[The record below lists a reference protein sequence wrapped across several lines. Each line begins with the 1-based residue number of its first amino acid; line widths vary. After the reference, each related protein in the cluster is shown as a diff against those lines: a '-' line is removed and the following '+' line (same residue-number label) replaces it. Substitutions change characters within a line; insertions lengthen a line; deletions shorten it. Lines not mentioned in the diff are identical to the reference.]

1 MKTRKRNVQTLVKL
15 ITMFGGGG
23 AGATLIYTIG
33 WMIWYEKTTG
43 YSAGNAPL
51 GWIFFLGPL
60 GALIGALLGLLIWL
74 LKPPKDSSICKS
86 CNSTVRPEDSYCQH
100 CGKKIS

>member
-1 MKTRKRNVQTLVKL
+1 MKIGKRNIQALSRLACKYA
-15 ITMFGGGG
+15 GGG

-51 GWIFFLGPL
+51 GWIFFLGPV
-60 GALIGALLGLLIWL
+60 GALIGALIGLLVWL
-74 LKPPKDSSICKS
+74 IKPPTAADN
-86 CNSTVRPEDSYCQH
+86 NS
-100 CGKKIS
+100 